1 MSRAARVVSID
12 VIQRMTVALGI
23 FAEEADQ
30 ALTDVEIEVR
40 RAAQWVRVERREF
53 WNHQLR
59 IRQEQVTAARINLER
74 ARMFTGMEGER
85 KSCVDEMKALEKARR
100 RLAVAEEK
108 VAAVKR
114 WTQVVDHEVLEFEG
128 CLAALTAWL
137 QTEYP
142 KGSAAL
148 GRMSRA
154 LEEYVQIESKVEGPP
169 PLNLAAFLDAP
180 PQSDASAAP
189 AEPPAETAPEAA
201 VEDPGNEAKGGPA

>member
-40 RAAQWVRVERREF
+40 RAAQWVRVERRDF

-114 WTQVVDHEVLEFEG
+114 WTQVVDHEVLEFQG
-128 CLAALTAWL
+128 CLAALLAWL
-137 QTEYP
+137 QAEYP

-154 LEEYVQIESKVEGPP
+154 LEEYVQIESTVEGPP

-180 PQSDASAAP
+180 PESDGSTAP
-189 AEPPAETAPEAA
+189 AEPPAEAAPETT
-201 VEDPGNEAKGGPA
+201 VEDPGNEAKGGTA